1 MDIPRFDA
9 TASAGD
15 VLGAL
20 DEAGCAVI
28 ERLVDEDTVAA
39 VIDELG
45 PYLEATPPGGDDF
58 SGRTTRRTG
67 AILARSA
74 SSPAMIAH
82 PLVLEVT
89 EGFLWPG
96 KTTYQLHLTQLIAI
110 GPASPEQA
118 LHRDQ
123 WCFDF
128 FPFPD
133 DVEVELATMW
143 ALTDFTAANG
153 ATRVVPGSHREG
165 NEALGAPDRVMQAEM
180 PAGSVFIYGGRTVHG
195 GGANTTDEVRL
206 GLNADYVLGWLRQ
219 EENQYLSVPP
229 EVARTL
235 PVEIQELMGYRLG
248 AYALGYV
255 DDVRHPRAFLEGT
268 SGASSF
274 GGEGTVDPNIA
285 HLLADA
291 DG

>member
-9 TASAGD
+9 HAAASD
-15 VLGAL
+15 VLAAL

-28 ERLVDEDTVAA
+28 ERLVDEGTVAR
-39 VIDELG
+39 VVDDLG
-45 PYLEATPPGGDDF
+45 PYLEATPPGADDF
-58 SGRTTRRTG
+58 SGRSTRRTG
-67 AILARSA
+67 AVLARSA
-74 SSPAMIAH
+74 TSQQMIAH

-89 EGFLWPG
+89 DGFLWPG

-110 GPASPEQA
+110 GPDSPEQA

-165 NEALGAPDRVMQAEM
+165 NEALGAPDRVVQAEM

-195 GGANTTDEVRL
+195 GGANTTDAVRL

-229 EVARTL
+229 EIARTL

-255 DDVRHPRAFLEGT
+255 DDVRHPRAFLEGAV
-268 SGASSF
+268 GASSF
-274 GGEGTVDPNIA
+274 GGEGTVDPNVTN
-285 HLLADA
+285 LLTDA
-291 DG
+291 

>member
-9 TASAGD
+9 GAKAAD
-15 VLGAL
+15 VLAAL

-28 ERLVDEDTVAA
+28 ERLVDEATVAG

-58 SGRTTRRTG
+58 SGRSTRRTG
-67 AILARSA
+67 AVLARSA
-74 SSPAMIAH
+74 TSQRMIAH

-89 EGFLWPG
+89 DGYLWPG

-110 GPASPEQA
+110 GPDSPEQA

-165 NEALGAPDRVMQAEM
+165 NEALGAPDRVVQAEM

-195 GGANTTDEVRL
+195 GGANTTDDVRL

-229 EVARTL
+229 DIARTL

-255 DDVRHPRAFLEGT
+255 DDVRHPRAFLEGHVG
-268 SGASSF
+268 SSSF
-274 GGEGTVDPNIA
+274 GGEGTVDPNVTN
-285 HLLADA
+285 LMSDA
-291 DG
+291 